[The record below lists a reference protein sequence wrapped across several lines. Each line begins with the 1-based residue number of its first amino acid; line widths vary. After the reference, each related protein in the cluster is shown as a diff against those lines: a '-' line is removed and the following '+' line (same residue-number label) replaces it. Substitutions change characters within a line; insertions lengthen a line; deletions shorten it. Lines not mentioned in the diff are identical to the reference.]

1 MIGALLTSLRPR
13 QWVKNLVI
21 FAAIIF
27 SGNALDWQMQ
37 AKVWAAFAAFC
48 AVVGSGYILNDIL
61 DRSRDRVHPEK
72 CRRPIASGRLGT
84 GVAVT
89 AAVILTT
96 GALAGSLAVDYYLTI
111 SLAAYMV
118 LQTIYALFAK
128 HVVILD
134 VMFIA
139 AGFILRAVA
148 GAAVIHV
155 DISPWLIVCAM
166 LLALFLAL
174 AKRRAELVL
183 LEGEAASHRRNLEHY
198 SIDLVD
204 QMTVITAA
212 ATVVSYAIYSFD
224 VYESGWMMITIPFV
238 LYGVFRYLYLVHKH
252 LKGGSPEQVLFTD
265 KPLLVN
271 IVLWAAAAE
280 AVIYWSAK

>member
-1 MIGALLTSLRPR
+1 MISSLFISLRPR

-27 SGNALDWQMQ
+27 SGNAFNWQMQ

-48 AVVGSGYILNDIL
+48 AVVSSGYLLNDIL
-61 DRSRDRVHPEK
+61 DREQDRVHPEK
-72 CRRPIASGRLGT
+72 SQRPIASGRLGT
-84 GVAVT
+84 GAAAT
-89 AAVILTT
+89 AAVVLTL

-111 SLAAYMV
+111 SLLAYIA
-118 LQTIYALFAK
+118 LQATYALLTK
-128 HVVILD
+128 HIVILD

-139 AGFILRAVA
+139 AGFVLRAVA
-148 GAAVIHV
+148 GAAVIRV
-155 DISPWLIVCAM
+155 QISPWLIVCAM

-183 LEGEAASHRRNLEHY
+183 LEGRAASHRRNLAHY
-198 SIDLVD
+198 SIDMVD

-212 ATVVSYAIYSFD
+212 ATVVSYSIYSFS
-224 VYESGWMMITIPFV
+224 VFESGWMMVTTPFV
-238 LYGVFRYLYLVHKH
+238 LYGVFRYLYLVHRH
-252 LKGGSPEQVLFTD
+252 LKGGSPEKVLFSD
-265 KPLLVN
+265 KPLLIN